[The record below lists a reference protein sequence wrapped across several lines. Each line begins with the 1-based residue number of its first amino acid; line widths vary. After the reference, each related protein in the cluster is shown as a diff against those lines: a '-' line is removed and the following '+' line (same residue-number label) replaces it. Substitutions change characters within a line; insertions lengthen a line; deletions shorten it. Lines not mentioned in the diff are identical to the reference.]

1 MSIKIGNENRPL
13 VYQSPL
19 TNDEQ
24 YNNSVFKPDRKTY
37 EKQERHIV
45 PKGTSNRWPVLFATN
60 ILPISGQTRGGLSIG
75 IFNRRVGQ
83 EIASIA
89 KG

>member
-1 MSIKIGNENRPL
+1 MSIKIENENRPL
-13 VYQSPL
+13 VHQSPVA
-19 TNDEQ
+19 NGEQ
-24 YNNSVFKPDRKTY
+24 FNNSVFNPDRKTY

-60 ILPISGQTRGGLSIG
+60 ILSLSGQTRADVSRG
-75 IFNRRVGQ
+75 IFNRKVRQ
-83 EIASIA
+83 EFAETA